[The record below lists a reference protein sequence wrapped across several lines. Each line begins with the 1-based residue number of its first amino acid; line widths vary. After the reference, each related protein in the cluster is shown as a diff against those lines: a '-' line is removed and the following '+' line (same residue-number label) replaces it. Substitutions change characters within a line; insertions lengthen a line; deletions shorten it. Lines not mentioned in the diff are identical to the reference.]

1 MKIPAK
7 KHKYGAKKT
16 TIDGIVLDSKA
27 EAGYYR
33 YLKRQQAKG
42 KVLSF
47 EMQKTYELLPKFK
60 HPKTG
65 KAVRAIKYI
74 PDFVVTYA
82 DGSVEVIDIKG
93 FAKNPVFLIKQKLFM
108 YKYQVPL
115 VLIKYDSRTG
125 LFYEI

>member
-1 MKIPAK
+1 MK
-7 KHKYGAKKT
+7 KHKYGAKKAT
-16 TIDGIVLDSKA
+16 FDGIVFDSKA

-47 EMQKTYELLPKFK
+47 ERQKTYELLPKFR

-82 DGSVEVIDIKG
+82 DGRVEVIDIKG
-93 FAKNPVFLIKQKLFM
+93 VQTEAFKLKAKLFM
-108 YKYQVPL
+108 TKYQVPL
-115 VLIKYDSRTG
+115 ILIKYDSRTG

>member
-1 MKIPAK
+1 MK
-7 KHKYGAKKT
+7 KHKYGAKKAT
-16 TIDGIVLDSKA
+16 VDGIVFDSKA

-47 EMQKTYELLPKFK
+47 EMQKTYELLPKFR

>member
-1 MKIPAK
+1 MF
-7 KHKYGAKKT
+7 
-16 TIDGIVLDSKA
+16 DSKA

-42 KVLSF
+42 KVASF
-47 EMQKTYELLPKFK
+47 EMQKTYELLPKFQ

-82 DGSVEVIDIKG
+82 DGSVEVIDVKG

-108 YKYQVPL
+108 HKYQIPL